1 MFATDRDLLALE
13 PALFR
18 DGGVISQRLCTGT
31 CTIAGATLTADST
44 DVEFDDAAIA
54 EGHIV
59 VVDGASYEV
68 VERLSATTLTIS
80 RLRASSADDPIPPT
94 AVTGKPFS
102 IHTFAPQIAIV
113 HRQLLAMLG
122 LEPTGSS
129 RGLTEDSIVNPY
141 DLTHLEALGA
151 LHLIYAAL
159 AGPGAGSW
167 NDDRWSRTRMYQERF
182 ASQRHHA
189 AAYLDTDND
198 SLPDTIRRFN
208 TAHLVRT

>member
-1 MFATDRDLLALE
+1 MFSTDRDLLSLE
-13 PALFR
+13 PSLFR

-31 CTIAGATLTADST
+31 CTIAGTTLTANSA
-44 DVEFDDAAIA
+44 DVEFDDAAIS

-68 VERLSATTLTIS
+68 IERLSATTLTIS

-94 AVTGKPFS
+94 AVTAKPFS
-102 IHTFAPQIAIV
+102 IHTFTPQIAIV
-113 HRQLLAMLG
+113 HRQLLAMLD
-122 LEPTGSS
+122 LEPSGST
-129 RGLTEDSIVNPY
+129 RGLTEDAIVNPY

-151 LHLIYAAL
+151 LQLICAQLIPSDARW
-159 AGPGAGSW
+159 GA
-167 NDDRWSRTRMYQERF
+167 NAFDRFHIYRERF
-182 ASQRHHA
+182 ANERHHA

-208 TAHLVRT
+208 TVHLVRA